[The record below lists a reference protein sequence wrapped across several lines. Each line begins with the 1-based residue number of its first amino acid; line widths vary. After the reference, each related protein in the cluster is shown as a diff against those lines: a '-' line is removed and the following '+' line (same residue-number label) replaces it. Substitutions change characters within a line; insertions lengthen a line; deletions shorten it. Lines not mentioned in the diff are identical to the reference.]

1 MASSATRLWGS
12 SLSSMPLTMDARS
25 LAPCFLTCKARGE
38 KSGPRGASLAWG
50 LAGTRPL
57 GALQQAPAPCHTSSQ
72 KELEGDLNYDCR
84 GQSVFGTGQLLHAV
98 TAHRSHWFP
107 SHWNHQC
114 SISLCN

>member
-25 LAPCFLTCKARGE
+25 LAPCFLTCKGSSE
-38 KSGPRGASLAWG
+38 KSGPRGARLAGG

-57 GALQQAPAPCHTSSQ
+57 GALQQAPAPRRASSQ
-72 KELEGDLNYDCR
+72 KELEGDLNYDRR
-84 GQSVFGTGQLLHAV
+84 GQSVFGTGQSLHAV
-98 TAHRSHWFP
+98 TAYCSHRFP
-107 SHWNHQC
+107 SHWNHQR